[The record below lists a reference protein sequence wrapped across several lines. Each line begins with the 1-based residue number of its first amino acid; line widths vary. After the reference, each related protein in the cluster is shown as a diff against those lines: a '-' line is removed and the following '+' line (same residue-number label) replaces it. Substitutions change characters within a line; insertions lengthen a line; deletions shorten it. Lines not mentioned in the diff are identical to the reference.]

1 MKKILS
7 LALLGATTS
16 LFALYAEHA
25 SLYKDPRIM
34 GMGGANVASGGY
46 STSVFSNPA
55 GLAQIKK
62 ERGLVV
68 DLLSIGAAY
77 SPDGQEFVDD
87 LNDVETD
94 SDVNPNA
101 STDLTN
107 VLKKYSGEPFHIGLN
122 NYTSVSKNSDA
133 FAWSIGL
140 LAATE
145 FNFMPHAEGGSQGL
159 LATSSRA
166 YGGIVVGVAKPYA
179 LSFGRLDVGMG
190 VKYITQQSYEGA
202 LDINDLLTSG
212 DEDISDTLQD
222 KYEKK
227 NSGIGVDLGVTYHP
241 FPDGFWNMAFGLSVL
256 NIGSL
261 DMGNDY
267 GGQPMTVNIGASIS
281 PKISF
286 LSHFTLAVDYVD
298 LLEEN
303 KLRMYD
309 GTAADVEYS
318 DYDDSDLMKRLRI
331 GASLGL
337 FDNAFITTT
346 LNAGLYQGS
355 YTAGLDFH
363 LTLLRLTAATYEEQI
378 GSGDI
383 DIADR
388 RYMGQISI
396 SW

>member
-7 LALLGATTS
+7 LALLGASTS

-34 GMGGANVASGGY
+34 SMGGANVAVGGY

-62 ERGLVV
+62 EHGIVV
-68 DLLSIGAAY
+68 DLLSIGMNY
-77 SPDGQEFVDD
+77 SPDAQDFVDD

-94 SDVNPNA
+94 ADINPNA
-101 STDLTN
+101 NTDLTN
-107 VLKKYSGEPFHIGLN
+107 VLRKYSGEPFHIAIN

-133 FAWSIGL
+133 FAWSVGL

-159 LATSSRA
+159 LATSSRG
-166 YGGIVVGVAKPYA
+166 YGGVVLAAAKPYDTGY
-179 LSFGRLDVGMG
+179 GRLDVGVG
-190 VKYITQQSYEGA
+190 LKYVSQQSYEGV
-202 LDINDLLTSG
+202 LDINDLLVDE
-212 DEDISDTLQD
+212 DEDIADILEN
-222 KYEKK
+222 KYETKS
-227 NSGIGVDLGVTYHP
+227 SGVGIDLGVTYYP
-241 FPDGFWNMAFGLSVL
+241 NFDQFWNLAVGMSIM

-261 DMGNDY
+261 DMDDNY

-281 PKISF
+281 PEVSF
-286 LSHFTLAVDYVD
+286 LSHFKFAVDYVD
-298 LLEEN
+298 MLEEN

-309 GTAADVEYS
+309 GTASTVQYT
-318 DYDDSDLMKRLRI
+318 DYDESDFMKRLRL
-331 GASLGL
+331 GASLGV
-337 FDNAFITTT
+337 FDNSIISTT

-355 YTAGLDFH
+355 PTYGLDFH
-363 LTLLRLTAATYEEQI
+363 LTVLRLTFASYEEQI
-378 GSGDI
+378 GTGDT

-388 RYMGQISI
+388 RYMGHLSI